1 MSSPDQL
8 ILSPDQMEAAAEQL
22 TNDAAEAKAAGALMT
37 DVGSGFGAPETGRSI
52 GAALGSLGTAFAGGL
67 GIVAAELA
75 DLSTQV
81 SSTAPLSVLVDNNA
95 AGYFTGQRRDLND
108 RPGELPLSR

>member
-8 ILSPDQMEAAAEQL
+8 TVSPDKMETAAEQL

-37 DVGSGFGAPETGRSI
+37 EIGTGFTTPDTGLSI
-52 GAALGSLGTAFAGGL
+52 AAALGSLGTAFAGGF
-67 GIVAAELA
+67 GIVAAELT

-81 SSTAPLSVLVDNNA
+81 SSSARLSVLVDTNA
-95 AGYFTGQRRDLND
+95 AGYFTASDAI
-108 RPGELPLSR
+108 